1 MVAVCTM
8 VRLLLNSCCLY
19 NGKTYMCLQSD
30 KYVLPKNK
38 RTTVSYMHQIV
49 KNNRRKIIFDDFN
62 RNGNQLNA

>member
-1 MVAVCTM
+1 
-8 VRLLLNSCCLY
+8 
-19 NGKTYMCLQSD
+19 MCLQSD